1 MYANIGDYIVAI
13 SLTWIIMIGFF
24 IALTMEMML
33 LIGLTFPILII
44 LLLMNK
50 QIINNRVAQKR

>member
-1 MYANIGDYIVAI
+1 MYANTGDYIFAI
-13 SLTWIIMIGFF
+13 ALTWMIMVGFF

-44 LLLMNK
+44 LLLRNK
-50 QIINNRVAQKR
+50 QIISNRIVQT